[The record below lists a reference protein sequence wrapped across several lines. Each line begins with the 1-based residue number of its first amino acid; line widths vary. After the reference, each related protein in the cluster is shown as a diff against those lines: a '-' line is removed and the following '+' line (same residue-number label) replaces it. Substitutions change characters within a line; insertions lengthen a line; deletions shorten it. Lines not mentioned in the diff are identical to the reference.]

1 MTLSTLCIV
10 LGLGV
15 AVPQLYGFANPA
27 GFRDALRKF
36 PRNTGLGYVLMTIAT
51 AWFLW
56 HLKQE
61 NIADFAAFKP
71 FMYAGFGAL
80 GLGTCIFLKDFLAV
94 RGLALLL
101 LLLAKLMLDTQ
112 RWEVSNWRWVLGVWA
127 YLWIVA
133 GIWLTVSPWRG
144 RDIIEWKTATDTRV
158 KIGCALRLALGV
170 LVAVLGA
177 TVFRTSS

>member
-1 MTLSTLCIV
+1 MTLSNLCIV

-15 AVPQLYGFANPA
+15 AVPQLYGLGNPA

-36 PRNTGLGYVLMTIAT
+36 PRHTRIGYVLITIAT

-71 FMYAGFGAL
+71 MMYAGFTAL

-94 RGLALLL
+94 RGLALVLM
-101 LLLAKLMLDTQ
+101 LLAKLVLDTQ
-112 RWEVSNWRWVLGVWA
+112 RLHDSNWRWVLGVLA
-127 YLWIVA
+127 YAWIVA
-133 GIWLTVSPWRG
+133 GIWFTVSPWRC
-144 RDIIEWKTATDTRV
+144 RDIIEWMTASETRV
-158 KIGCALRLALGV
+158 KVVCALRLALAV
-170 LVAVLGA
+170 LVAGLGA
-177 TVFRTSS
+177 TVFRTGG

>member
-1 MTLSTLCIV
+1 MTLSNLCIV

-15 AVPQLYGFANPA
+15 AVPQLYGLSNPA
-27 GFRDALRKF
+27 AFRDALRKF
-36 PRNTGLGYVLMTIAT
+36 PRHTGIGYVLMTIAT
-51 AWFLW
+51 ACFLW
-56 HLKQE
+56 HVKQE
-61 NIADFAAFKP
+61 NIADFSAFKP
-71 FMYAGFGAL
+71 VMYAGFAAL

-94 RGLALLL
+94 RGLALVLM
-101 LLLAKLMLDTQ
+101 LLAKLVLDAQ
-112 RWEVSNWRWVLGVWA
+112 RWHDSNWRWVLGVWA

-133 GIWLTVSPWRG
+133 GIWFTVSPWRC

-177 TVFRTSS
+177 TVFR